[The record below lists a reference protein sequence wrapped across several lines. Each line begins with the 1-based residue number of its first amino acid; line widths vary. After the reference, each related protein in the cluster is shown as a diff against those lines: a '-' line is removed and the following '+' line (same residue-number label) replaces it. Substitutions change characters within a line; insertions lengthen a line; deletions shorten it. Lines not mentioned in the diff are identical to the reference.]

1 MLSIPQGIV
10 SFLIT
15 WSKINLSSKHSEF
28 SRKVIF
34 FLFNHFSQDKSQL
47 LERERKKKKV
57 CFVKTVVKVNSVYI
71 SPLHLISDL

>member
-15 WSKINLSSKHSEF
+15 WSKINLSIKHSEF

-34 FLFNHFSQDKSQL
+34 FFFLIISPRVKSQL
-47 LERERKKKKV
+47 LEEKKKV
-57 CFVKTVVKVNSVYI
+57 CFVKTVIKVNSVYI

>member
-15 WSKINLSSKHSEF
+15 WSKINLSIKHSEF

-34 FLFNHFSQDKSQL
+34 FLFNHFSQDKITAV
-47 LERERKKKKV
+47 REKKKKV